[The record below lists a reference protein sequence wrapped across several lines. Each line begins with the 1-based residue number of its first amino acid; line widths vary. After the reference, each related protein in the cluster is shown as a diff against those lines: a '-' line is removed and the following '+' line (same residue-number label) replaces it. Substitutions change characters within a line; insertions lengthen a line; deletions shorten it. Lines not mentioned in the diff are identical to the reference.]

1 MNDTTKLIFERRSV
15 KAYCDKLVSGADL
28 ETIVESGLWAPN
40 GRNLQSRFFSVV
52 KSPDLM
58 DKFIGAIREV
68 RNDPAANPFYGAPC
82 VIYIS
87 ADPESTMA
95 DLDAGAAMENM
106 ILCAA
111 SLGIDSC
118 FMVGPLSL
126 FTHADADTFK
136 EDLQMP
142 ENYRPVCA
150 LILGYR
156 ADGYTVESTRDMT
169 KVAYI

>member
-15 KAYCDKLVSGADL
+15 KAYSDKPVSDADL
-28 ETIVESGLWAPN
+28 KTIVESRLWAPN
-40 GRNLQSRFFSVV
+40 GRNLQARFFSVV

-58 DKFIGAIREV
+58 DKFITAIREV
-68 RNDPAANPFYGAPC
+68 RDDPAANPFYGAPC

-87 ADPESTMA
+87 ADKESTMA

-106 ILCAA
+106 IITAA

-126 FTHADADTFK
+126 FTHADADAFK
-136 EDLQMP
+136 KDLRFP

-156 ADGYTVESTRDMT
+156 ADGVNPESTRDLD
-169 KVAYI
+169 KAAYI